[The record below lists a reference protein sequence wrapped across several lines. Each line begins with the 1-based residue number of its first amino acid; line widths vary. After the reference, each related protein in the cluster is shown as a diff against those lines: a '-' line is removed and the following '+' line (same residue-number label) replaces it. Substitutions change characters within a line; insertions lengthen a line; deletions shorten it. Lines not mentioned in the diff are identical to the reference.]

1 MISNSN
7 NLIWLDLEMTGLDPD
22 IHKILEI
29 AVVITDSNLNI
40 INIGPELV
48 IYQPDEILDS
58 MDEWNTKQHNKSGL
72 IARVKADGISITA
85 AEKIVLD
92 YLKQYV
98 PAGVSPMCGN
108 SIYQD
113 RRFLCQYMQ
122 TLEKYFHYRH
132 LDVSTLKI
140 LVQHWSPKLA
150 EKINKHNNHRAKDD
164 ILESIEELRFYRQH
178 FIQATI
184 IIPSK

>member
-1 MISNSN
+1 MLSNN
-7 NLIWLDLEMTGLDPD
+7 NLIWLDLEMTGLDPNVN
-22 IHKILEI
+22 KILEI

-40 INIGPELV
+40 IDIGPELV
-48 IYQPDEILDS
+48 IYQPDAILAS
-58 MDEWNTKQHNKSGL
+58 MDKWNTEQHNKSGL
-72 IARVKADGISITA
+72 IARVKAHGISITV
-85 AEKIVLD
+85 AEKIMLD
-92 YLKQYV
+92 YLQQYV

-113 RRFLCQYMQ
+113 RRFLYQYMQ

-150 EKINKHNNHRAKDD
+150 EKINN
-164 ILESIEELRFYRQH
+164 LEL
-178 FIQATI
+178 
-184 IIPSK
+184 K

>member
-48 IYQPDEILDS
+48 IYQPDKILDS
-58 MDEWNTKQHNKSGL
+58 MDEWNTKQHHKSGL

-85 AEKIVLD
+85 AEKIMLD

-122 TLEKYFHYRH
+122 TGPRPRPYTRPGHCAWSCRFRPAAPPTCLH
-132 LDVSTLKI
+132 VSTRN
-140 LVQHWSPKLA
+140 A
-150 EKINKHNNHRAKDD
+150 
-164 ILESIEELRFYRQH
+164 
-178 FIQATI
+178 
-184 IIPSK
+184 